1 MSASPSPIP
10 VEIKAGAALVAA
22 IIIMILGNIMAERI
36 QAAHDA
42 ETAQVK

>member
-1 MSASPSPIP
+1 MSSSSVPIP
-10 VEIKAGAALVAA
+10 TSFKVGALLLAM